1 MGMKNLRMADLH
13 GWTLVD
19 QQRLFYQKDTNL
31 FKPFLLLT
39 KRHVDYNIV
48 DNIADRS
55 VQERESDFCRQK
67 SIQRNQPPVT
77 WKNWTNNTS
86 GILLLR

>member
-1 MGMKNLRMADLH
+1 M
-13 GWTLVD
+13 D
-19 QQRLFYQKDTNL
+19 QQWLFYQKDTNL

-48 DNIADRS
+48 DNITDRP

-67 SIQRNQPPVT
+67 SDQRDQQPPVT
-77 WKNWTNNTS
+77 WRNWTNNTS
-86 GILLLR
+86 GIPLLR